1 LAGLKRDYNKV
12 LEKEKALGEI
22 LDNLRSKYNPNYQDM
37 AVLEAVRGWEQI
49 ANLPHINDVGKD
61 DQVEAEGNTEEANDE
76 EDDGN
81 GVYEPEEELP
91 EGEWP
96 KEDLTWKLDNLLK
109 EDATRLLI
117 EHDEFAATNVESSFR
132 KETELR
138 PRLTSLTYCSS

>member
-1 LAGLKRDYNKV
+1 MERHRGALAGLKREYKKV
-12 LEKEKALGEI
+12 QEKEKALGEI

-49 ANLPHINDVGKD
+49 AGLPHINDVGKD
-61 DQVEAEGNTEEANDE
+61 DQVEAEGTSEESSEE
-76 EDDGN
+76 EDDASA
-81 GVYEPEEELP
+81 VYEPEEELP

-117 EHDEFAATNVESSFR
+117 EHDEFAAGHAEPS
-132 KETELR
+132 LR
-138 PRLTSLTYCSS
+138 E